1 MGEWVEAGGMNCACV
16 RLCVGACVR
25 VFSLYLYEAVSR

>member
-1 MGEWVEAGGMNCACV
+1 MCV

-25 VFSLYLYEAVSR
+25 VSTCNGVRMFKSVSVAR